1 MFKKKFLLT
10 MVLFITMLL
19 AACGG
24 NDDASDNDEGNTGGS
39 EDEATTEGVGEQVDY
54 KIIGI
59 EPGAGIMQATE
70 TALTEYENLAD
81 WDVVESSSAAMASE
95 LQKAYENEE
104 PIIVT
109 GWTPHWKFAKFD
121 LKYLEDPK
129 GVYGEAEVINTL
141 VRQGLGDDH
150 PSAYTVLD
158 QFNWTN
164 DDMAAVMV
172 EIQEGAN
179 AEDAAAAW
187 VEANAEKVAE
197 WTNGAEE
204 VDGDEIKLAYVAWD
218 SEIASTN
225 VVGKVL
231 EDLGYNVTLIQL
243 DAGPMFAAVAAGDAD
258 AMVAAWLPGTH
269 AAYMEEYGDK
279 LEDLG
284 VNLEGA
290 AIGLVVPTY
299 MDVNS
304 IEDLK

>member
-1 MFKKKFLLT
+1 MFKKRLLLT
-10 MVLFITMLL
+10 LVLFITMLL

-24 NDDASDNDEGNTGGS
+24 NDDATENDEGNTGGS
-39 EDEATTEGVGEQVDY
+39 EGEATTEGVGEQVDY

-141 VRQGLGDDH
+141 ARQGLGDDH
-150 PSAYTVLD
+150 PSAYTVLE

-187 VEANAEKVAE
+187 VEANADKVAE

-269 AAYMEEYGDK
+269 AAYMEEYGDQV
-279 LEDLG
+279 EDLG

-304 IEDLK
+304 IEDL